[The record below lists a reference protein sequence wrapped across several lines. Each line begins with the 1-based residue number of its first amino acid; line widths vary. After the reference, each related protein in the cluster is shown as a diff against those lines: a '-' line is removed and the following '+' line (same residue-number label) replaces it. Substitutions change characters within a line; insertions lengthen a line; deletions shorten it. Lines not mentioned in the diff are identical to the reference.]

1 MLSSH
6 FVEILAYSATEVTTK
21 QSAKQ
26 RLFNSGA
33 AISLDHAM
41 AGATTK
47 PSMALRAF
55 HILLGLI
62 AIGAAFVVIVEP
74 GLGVLTLVLILSIT
88 LLVLGVSRLAR
99 GLSHKL
105 FTKGHRVVDVIAG
118 VLSIILG
125 LVVLADPVLGASTLV
140 LLLALAAMIY
150 GITTIVLGAVVAKL
164 PKWLRAFLVATGIL
178 TVIFSFVVL
187 GFPALGLLTL
197 VVMLTVSFL
206 VNGVESIVSA
216 L

>member
-1 MLSSH
+1 
-6 FVEILAYSATEVTTK
+6 LADRSM
-21 QSAKQ
+21 S
-26 RLFNSGA
+26 
-33 AISLDHAM
+33 D
-41 AGATTK
+41 ATTK
-47 PSMALRAF
+47 RPMALRAF

-62 AIGAAFVVIVEP
+62 AIGAAFVILAEP

-105 FTKGHRVVDVIAG
+105 FTKLHRTLDVIAG
-118 VLSIILG
+118 VLAIVLG

-140 LLLALAAMIY
+140 LLLAFAAMIY
-150 GITTIVLGAVVAKL
+150 GVTTIILGARADKL
-164 PKWLRAFLVATGIL
+164 TKWLRGFLIATGVL
-178 TVIFSFVVL
+178 SVIFSFIVIDL
-187 GFPALGLLTL
+187 PALGVLTL

-206 VNGVESIVSA
+206 VNGIESIVAA